1 MKVIRQEA
9 SNFNSQFL
17 HLKKIQFFIKSF
29 PYLFLPF
36 CGCGIKLQR
45 YECNIYII
53 SNVKLFF
60 HHATVHL
67 YPFSFYAVT
76 FMHRNNSVS
85 LLVFK
90 KAETNRQKVWKLIFL
105 LCIHQT
111 NITTH
116 YSKFYGFM
124 NTQKATPKR

>member
-1 MKVIRQEA
+1 M
-9 SNFNSQFL
+9 
-17 HLKKIQFFIKSF
+17 
-29 PYLFLPF
+29 
-36 CGCGIKLQR
+36 
-45 YECNIYII
+45 
-53 SNVKLFF
+53 
-60 HHATVHL
+60 HL

-76 FMHRNNSVS
+76 FMHTNNSVS

-124 NTQKATPKR
+124 NTQKATRRDENEIVKNYMPSNLVLIIFFCFRSFFLFMLHSQRTHLRCFCRKRHFMSLTAFHIIFET